1 MKMNKIKNF
10 FNTHFNLSVFLILT
24 IVAFSLYGKTIFF
37 DWSYLDDDVLILD
50 RLDYLKFSNIKN
62 IFCDT
67 VFSQGGQDKF
77 CRPLLNISFTLDN
90 FVYNTKPF
98 GYHLT
103 NILIHLFTSF
113 LMFFLLSKYY
123 DKQKTFLIVLL
134 FVVHPSITQAVAWV
148 PGRNDSLL
156 ALFSVLSF
164 LFLHYYINNK
174 KFYYFLLYVLSFACV
189 LLIKETAILLPIF
202 YMFYLYLKKCTKKQ
216 YQYVIISSILII
228 VIYLIYRHFIL
239 QYQTF
244 SLSFRFLLNNILYSF
259 PIITKYIANICCPF
273 QLSVFVSQVQ
283 VYYLLSV
290 GSILILVLFSLF
302 LKVKFN
308 LKILFGISWFLLF
321 LIPPFVMPSNQ
332 FYDHRIYLPLIG
344 IVIILE
350 EIIKNMKFNKKFFI
364 PFFLFFIVFFMISYF
379 HSDKFKNKEVFWV
392 SAYIDSP
399 NSAVTNSRVADLLT
413 DSGHYDEAIKKYLKA
428 IEIEKHSRYFVNL
441 SVCYIRM
448 GNLDEAEKALLYA
461 LSLRQDNPTIY
472 YNLANIYKYKGEI
485 ERAKEM
491 KYWYIKVFN
500 DTNKNKKP
508 LDINL

>member
-156 ALFSVLSF
+156 ALFSVL
-164 LFLHYYINNK
+164 
-174 KFYYFLLYVLSFACV
+174 LL
-189 LLIKETAILLPIF
+189 
-202 YMFYLYLKKCTKKQ
+202 
-216 YQYVIISSILII
+216 
-228 VIYLIYRHFIL
+228 
-239 QYQTF
+239 
-244 SLSFRFLLNNILYSF
+244 
-259 PIITKYIANICCPF
+259 
-273 QLSVFVSQVQ
+273 
-283 VYYLLSV
+283 
-290 GSILILVLFSLF
+290 
-302 LKVKFN
+302 
-308 LKILFGISWFLLF
+308 
-321 LIPPFVMPSNQ
+321 
-332 FYDHRIYLPLIG
+332 
-344 IVIILE
+344 
-350 EIIKNMKFNKKFFI
+350 
-364 PFFLFFIVFFMISYF
+364 
-379 HSDKFKNKEVFWV
+379 
-392 SAYIDSP
+392 
-399 NSAVTNSRVADLLT
+399 
-413 DSGHYDEAIKKYLKA
+413 
-428 IEIEKHSRYFVNL
+428 
-441 SVCYIRM
+441 
-448 GNLDEAEKALLYA
+448 
-461 LSLRQDNPTIY
+461 
-472 YNLANIYKYKGEI
+472 
-485 ERAKEM
+485 
-491 KYWYIKVFN
+491 
-500 DTNKNKKP
+500 
-508 LDINL
+508 